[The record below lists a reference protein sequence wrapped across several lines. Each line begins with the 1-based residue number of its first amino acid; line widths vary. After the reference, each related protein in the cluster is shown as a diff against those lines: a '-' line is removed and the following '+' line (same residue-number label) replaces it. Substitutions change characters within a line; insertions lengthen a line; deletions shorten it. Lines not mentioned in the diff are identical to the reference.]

1 MFIWGKWEIMRI
13 LLVDDEREE
22 REGISFLIEK
32 FCYPLEIF
40 QASSGKEALDILERN
55 KIDILFTDVKMPVMS
70 GLELARKVRENN
82 KDIKIIIFSAYAE
95 FEYAK
100 QAIEMNALRYLLKP
114 IEIDEFR
121 ALMDELILSL
131 KKTRQ
136 MSKRDLLFKVFTG
149 VKLEKESE
157 EVLEKAIFLNNDNGY
172 RFINIEFVNNYFE
185 ENEEYFLEII
195 KRYLGQQFEYI
206 PLYPNEACILLMNDE
221 IHKSKKLAE
230 SLKRMSE
237 AMRRCVKDEWILFV
251 SPLAFQ
257 IEDFE
262 KCCQRMNAQ
271 KSEFFGYGN
280 RIVVMDQY
288 YDRLEH
294 YVPDIEME
302 WNQLLSSLA
311 SQNLE
316 IISKQNSQLVNAI
329 LSNSKVSRLYVQNI
343 LYSVIKSMY
352 DKLPGIDTEEVM
364 VAAESLFNARDS
376 KTILDVYENIVNRI
390 IQSCKIDNEETD
402 IILRIKGIVEK
413 QYMKDISLDYVAKQV
428 HLAPAYVSYIFKQE
442 TGQSLIKYI
451 TDIKMAKAR
460 RFLEDKDMKIVQVG
474 KACGY
479 ENQSYFNRLFKN
491 YHGVTPKQ
499 YREQL

>member
-1 MFIWGKWEIMRI
+1 MRI

-32 FCYPLEIF
+32 FHYPLEIF
-40 QASSGKEALDILERN
+40 QASSGKEALDILEKN

-70 GLELARKVRENN
+70 GLELAKRVREKD

-114 IEIDEFR
+114 IEIDEFKI
-121 ALMDELILSL
+121 LMDELISSL
-131 KKTRQ
+131 EKTRQ

-149 VKLEKESE
+149 VKLEKESQE
-157 EVLEKAIFLNNDNGY
+157 MLEKEVFLNSANGY

-185 ENEEYFLEII
+185 ENEQYFFEII
-195 KRYLGQQFEYI
+195 KRYLGQKIEYI
-206 PLYPNEACILLMNDE
+206 PLYPNEACIILMDNE
-221 IHKSKKLAE
+221 INKSKKLAE
-230 SLKRMSE
+230 NIKRMSE
-237 AMRRCVKDEWILFV
+237 AMHRCVKDEWILFI
-251 SPLAFQ
+251 SPPVFQ
-257 IEDFE
+257 MVDFVKYCE
-262 KCCQRMNAQ
+262 KMDVQ
-271 KSEFFGYGN
+271 KSELFGYGN

-288 YDRLEH
+288 CDRLEH

-302 WNQLLSSLA
+302 WNQLLSSLD
-311 SQNLE
+311 SKNLE

-329 LSNSKVSRLYVQNI
+329 LSNAKVSRLYVQNI

-364 VAAESLFNARDS
+364 VAAESLFKARDS
-376 KTILDVYENIVNRI
+376 KMILDVYEDIVNRI
-390 IQSCKIDNEETD
+390 IQSCEVDNEETD
-402 IILRIKGIVEK
+402 MIVRIKGIVEK

-428 HLAPAYVSYIFKQE
+428 HLAPAYVSYVFKQE

-460 RFLEDKDMKIVQVG
+460 KFLEEKDMKIIQVG

>member
-1 MFIWGKWEIMRI
+1 MRI

-32 FCYPLEIF
+32 FHYPLEIF
-40 QASSGKEALDILERN
+40 QASSGKEALDILEKN

-70 GLELARKVRENN
+70 GLELAKRVREKD

-114 IEIDEFR
+114 IEIDEFKI
-121 ALMDELILSL
+121 LMDELISSL
-131 KKTRQ
+131 EKTRQ

-149 VKLEKESE
+149 VKLEKESQE
-157 EVLEKAIFLNNDNGY
+157 MLEKEVFLSSANGY

-185 ENEEYFLEII
+185 ENEQYFFEII
-195 KRYLGQQFEYI
+195 KRYLGQKIEYI
-206 PLYPNEACILLMNDE
+206 PLYPNEACIILMDNE
-221 IHKSKKLAE
+221 INKSKKLAE
-230 SLKRMSE
+230 NIKRMSE
-237 AMRRCVKDEWILFV
+237 AMHRCVKDEWILFI
-251 SPLAFQ
+251 SPPVFQ
-257 IEDFE
+257 MVDFVKYCE
-262 KCCQRMNAQ
+262 KMDVQ
-271 KSEFFGYGN
+271 KSELFGYGN

-288 YDRLEH
+288 CDRLEH

-302 WNQLLSSLA
+302 WNQLLSSLD
-311 SQNLE
+311 SKNLE

-329 LSNSKVSRLYVQNI
+329 LSNAKVSRLYVQNI

-352 DKLPGIDTEEVM
+352 DKLPGIDTEKVM
-364 VAAESLFNARDS
+364 VAAESLFKARDS
-376 KTILDVYENIVNRI
+376 KTILDVYEDIVNRI
-390 IQSCKIDNEETD
+390 IQSCVVDKEETD
-402 IILRIKGIVEK
+402 MILRIKGIVEK

-428 HLAPAYVSYIFKQE
+428 HLAPAYVSYVFKQE

-460 RFLEDKDMKIVQVG
+460 RFLEDKDMKIIQVG

>member
-1 MFIWGKWEIMRI
+1 MRI

-32 FCYPLEIF
+32 FRYPLEIF
-40 QASSGKEALDILERN
+40 QASSGKEALDILEKN

-70 GLELARKVRENN
+70 GLELAKRVREQD
-82 KDIKIIIFSAYAE
+82 KEIKIIIFSAYAE

-114 IEIDEFR
+114 IEIDEFKI
-121 ALMDELILSL
+121 LMDELISSL
-131 KKTRQ
+131 EKTQQ
-136 MSKRDLLFKVFTG
+136 MSKRNLLFKIFTG

-157 EVLEKAIFLNNDNGY
+157 EVLEKALFLNSDNGY

-195 KRYLGQQFEYI
+195 KRYLGQKIEYI
-206 PLYPNEACILLMNDE
+206 PLYPNEACILLMDDE
-221 IHKSKKLAE
+221 INKSKKMTE

-237 AMRRCVKDEWILFV
+237 AMHRCVKDEWILFV
-251 SPLAFQ
+251 SPLASQ
-257 IEDFE
+257 IEDFVKYCE
-262 KCCQRMNAQ
+262 KMDVQ
-271 KSEFFGYGN
+271 KSELFGYGN
-280 RIVVMDQY
+280 RIVLMDQY

-294 YVPDIEME
+294 YVPNIEME
-302 WNQLLSSLA
+302 WNQLLSSLD
-311 SQNLE
+311 SKNLE
-316 IISKQNSQLVNAI
+316 IISKQNSQMVNAI
-329 LSNSKVSRLYVQNI
+329 LSNAKVSRLYVQNI

-364 VAAESLFNARDS
+364 VAAESLFKARDS
-376 KTILDVYENIVNRI
+376 KTILHVYENIVNRI
-390 IQSCKIDNEETD
+390 IQSCVVDNEEMD

-428 HLAPAYVSYIFKQE
+428 HFAPAYVSYIFKQE
-442 TGQSLIKYI
+442 TGQFLIKYI

>member
-1 MFIWGKWEIMRI
+1 MRI

-32 FCYPLEIF
+32 FHYPLEIF
-40 QASSGKEALDILERN
+40 QASSGKEALDILEKN

-70 GLELARKVRENN
+70 GLELAKRVREKD

-100 QAIEMNALRYLLKP
+100 QAIEMNAL
-114 IEIDEFR
+114 
-121 ALMDELILSL
+121 
-131 KKTRQ
+131 TRQ

-149 VKLEKESE
+149 VKLEKESQE
-157 EVLEKAIFLNNDNGY
+157 MLEKEVFLNSANGY

-185 ENEEYFLEII
+185 ENEQYFFEII
-195 KRYLGQQFEYI
+195 KRYLGQKIEYI
-206 PLYPNEACILLMNDE
+206 PLYPNEACIILMDNE
-221 IHKSKKLAE
+221 INKSKKLAE
-230 SLKRMSE
+230 NIKRMSE
-237 AMRRCVKDEWILFV
+237 AMHRCVKDEWILFI
-251 SPLAFQ
+251 SPPVFQ
-257 IEDFE
+257 MVDFVKYCE
-262 KCCQRMNAQ
+262 KMDVQ
-271 KSEFFGYGN
+271 KSELFGYGN

-288 YDRLEH
+288 CDRLEH

-302 WNQLLSSLA
+302 WNQLLSSLD
-311 SQNLE
+311 SKNLE

-329 LSNSKVSRLYVQNI
+329 LSNAKVSRLYVQNI

-352 DKLPGIDTEEVM
+352 DKLPGIDTEKVM
-364 VAAESLFNARDS
+364 VAAESLFKARDS
-376 KTILDVYENIVNRI
+376 KTILDVYEDVVNRI
-390 IQSCKIDNEETD
+390 IQSCVVDKEETD
-402 IILRIKGIVEK
+402 MILRIKGIVEK

-428 HLAPAYVSYIFKQE
+428 HLAPAYVSYVFKQE

-460 RFLEDKDMKIVQVG
+460 RFLEDKDMKIIQVG

>member
-1 MFIWGKWEIMRI
+1 MRI

-32 FCYPLEIF
+32 FRYPLEIF
-40 QASSGKEALDILERN
+40 QASSGKEALDILR
-55 KIDILFTDVKMPVMS
+55 KTRIDILFTDVKMPIMS
-70 GLELARKVRENN
+70 GLELARKVREND

-121 ALMDELILSL
+121 MLMDELVLSL
-131 KKTRQ
+131 EKEQ
-136 MSKRDLLFKVFTG
+136 QVSKRNLLFKIFTG
-149 VKLEKESE
+149 VKLDKESE
-157 EVLEKAIFLNNDNGY
+157 AIIKREIFLNGSNNC

-185 ENEEYFLEII
+185 ENEEYFLEIT
-195 KRYLGQQFEYI
+195 KRYLGQQIEYI
-206 PLYPNEACILLMNDE
+206 PLYPNEACVLLINNE
-221 IHKSKKLAE
+221 INKSKKLVENIKKMA
-230 SLKRMSE
+230 E
-237 AMRRCVKDEWILFV
+237 AMQRCVKEEWILFV
-251 SPLAFQ
+251 SPLILK

-262 KCCQRMNAQ
+262 KCSQKIDIQ
-271 KSEFFGYGN
+271 KSELFGYGN

-288 YDRLEH
+288 DDRLEH
-294 YVPDIEME
+294 YVPDIELE
-302 WNQLLSSLA
+302 WNQLLSLLDSK
-311 SQNLE
+311 NVE
-316 IISKQNSQLVNAI
+316 IICKQNSQLVKAI
-329 LSNSKVSRLYVQNI
+329 LSSSKVSKLYVQNI

-364 VAAESLFNARDS
+364 IAAESLFKARDS
-376 KTILDVYENIVNRI
+376 KSILEVYQNIVNKI
-390 IQSCKIDNEETD
+390 IQSCNMDNVEND

-460 RFLEDKDMKIVQVG
+460 RFLEDKNMKIIQVG

-491 YHGVTPKQ
+491 NHGVTPKQ